1 MLRGN
6 FHTHTV
12 FCDGANTA
20 QEMADQA
27 LALGFTHLGF
37 SGHMDPDI
45 RMDLAAY
52 DREIRRL
59 QEVYRGRLEILRGV
73 ELDGLYVPRMPSLA
87 GKRGCGAESAEKE
100 EGSRPERVGASKTDS
115 AERTGATESDPAERT
130 GAAKTD
136 PAEEKKSVDERALL
150 DGMEYLI
157 GSTHFIEAPSGGPLG
172 SVDDTWERLET
183 FCTEEFGGDFYRL
196 SKEYYR
202 TEAEV
207 FDRTHCTFVGHFD
220 LVTRFNDAMHFLEEE
235 DPRYYM
241 PALETME
248 YLVSKGLPFEI
259 NCGAVNRGRK
269 AELYPNRFLLQKL
282 REMGGEIL
290 ISSDAH
296 QKELLDGGFDIA
308 VRTAA
313 ACGFTHTLFL
323 EHGANG
329 RIVLQ
334 EVALY
339 AGERRQ
345 V

>member
-12 FCDGANTA
+12 FCDGADTA
-20 QEMADQA
+20 QAMVEQA

-45 RMDLAAY
+45 HMDLEAY
-52 DREIRRL
+52 DAEIRRL
-59 QEVYRGRLEILRGV
+59 QEAYRDRIEILRGV
-73 ELDGLYVPRMPSLA
+73 ELDGLYRPDGVQA
-87 GKRGCGAESAEKE
+87 SA
-100 EGSRPERVGASKTDS
+100 
-115 AERTGATESDPAERT
+115 
-130 GAAKTD
+130 
-136 PAEEKKSVDERALL
+136 ERALL
-150 DGMEYLI
+150 RKMEYVI
-157 GSTHFIEAPSGGPLG
+157 GSTHYIESPSGGPLG
-172 SVDDTWERLET
+172 SVDDTWERLRT
-183 FCTEEFGGDFYRL
+183 FCAEEFGGDFYRL

-207 FDRTHCTFVGHFD
+207 FARTDCTFVGHFD
-220 LVTRFNDAMHFLEEE
+220 LVTRFNDERHFLEEE

-269 AELYPNRFLLQKL
+269 AELYPNRFLLKKL

-296 QKELLDGGFDIA
+296 QKELLAGGFDTA
-308 VRTAA
+308 VRTAVA
-313 ACGFTHTLFL
+313 SGFTHTLFP
-323 EHGANG
+323 EHGADG
-329 RIVLQ
+329 RIVLR
-334 EVALY
+334 ETALE
-339 AGERRQ
+339 GTI
-345 V
+345 